1 MAPVTHTD
9 AYRIGTLWHFAPR
22 DRAHLCVRFLT
33 HDFDRAR
40 GNLHFATCSVSVG
53 IHTAGMS
60 TRETIAALA
69 ADKTAELAALEEQAA
84 LIRAELDAL
93 ESVLDRLPGAP
104 LRVLPPTTP
113 RARRTLQER
122 ILALATPEVTSSAV
136 RLATG
141 APSHLIAAAL
151 RALVLRGDLSDTGVQ
166 GPRVAGRGKAPRI
179 YVRRKKAGNG

>member
-1 MAPVTHTD
+1 
-9 AYRIGTLWHFAPR
+9 
-22 DRAHLCVRFLT
+22 
-33 HDFDRAR
+33 
-40 GNLHFATCSVSVG
+40 
-53 IHTAGMS
+53 MS

-113 RARRTLQER
+113 RARRTLQDK
-122 ILALATPEVTSSAV
+122 ILDLVARSPAGEVTSSAV

-179 YVRRKKAGNG
+179 YVRVTAPARRNG